1 MAMRRIEKKLF
12 VLNDRLAELRR
23 QRSQVEAELN
33 MHRHINDDA
42 QRDAA
47 GGHAAD
53 RAEAHETAADVARFE
68 RHLRRID
75 AAERR
80 LEQRRR
86 RLLGRLNAD

>member
-1 MAMRRIEKKLF
+1 MRRIEKKLF
-12 VLNDRLAELRR
+12 ALNDRLAGLRHER
-23 QRSQVEAELN
+23 DQVEAELS

-68 RHLRRID
+68 RHLRKLD
-75 AAERR
+75 AIEHR

-86 RLLGRLNAD
+86 RLLGRLGVD